1 MPRITATASALSLA
15 CPSGLAARSCD
26 VGTSFS
32 SGNVQDD
39 LYCPAISLLCFVMCI
54 RAGKLA
60 VYLAQEL
67 LSHGT
72 LHKRQVDDVRS
83 SGIMAVP
90 AAQGLQHLPSLQAG
104 TAHSSKAAWWP
115 LQ

>member
-1 MPRITATASALSLA
+1 MY
-15 CPSGLAARSCD
+15 
-26 VGTSFS
+26 GTSFS

-39 LYCPAISLLCFVMCI
+39 LYCPASSLLCFVMCI

-60 VYLAQEL
+60 VYLAQKL

-72 LHKRQVDDVRS
+72 LHKCQMDDVRS
-83 SGIMAVP
+83 AGSMAVP

-104 TAHSSKAAWWP
+104 TAHSVQGNLVAIAVKHVTFSSVSDFSAMSSR
-115 LQ
+115 